1 MLTRLAGVAAALL
14 VLGGAALWLMGG
26 GGDRRLAA
34 DSQTLAVGAR
44 VYEAACAACHGKNL
58 EGQPN
63 WQRPLP
69 DGGLP
74 APPHDESG
82 HTWHHPDAILFRIT
96 KFGGA
101 AEAPPGF
108 KSNMPAFAD
117 SLSDDEIRAVLAY
130 IRRSW
135 PAAIQA
141 RQAEIDRR
149 FREAR

>member
-1 MLTRLAGVAAALL
+1 MAAWLIAVAAGVVAGWSLL
-14 VLGGAALWLMGG
+14 VRERSLTP
-26 GGDRRLAA
+26 A
-34 DSQTLAVGAR
+34 DPQTLADGAR
-44 VYEAACAACHGKNL
+44 VYGAACASCHGRNL

-63 WQRPLP
+63 WQRSLP
-69 DGGLP
+69 EGGLP

-108 KSNMPAFAD
+108 KSDMPAFAG
-117 SLSDDEIRAVLAY
+117 SLSDHEIRAALAY
-130 IRRSW
+130 IKSRW

-149 FREAR
+149 FRETR